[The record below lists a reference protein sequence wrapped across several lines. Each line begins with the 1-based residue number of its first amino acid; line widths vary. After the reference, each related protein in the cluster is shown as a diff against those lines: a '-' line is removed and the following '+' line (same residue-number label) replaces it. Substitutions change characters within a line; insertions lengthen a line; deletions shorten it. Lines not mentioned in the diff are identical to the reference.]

1 MDKSNETAT
10 WHQAAWR
17 HPVVREWL
25 VIALLLSCFVLFAL
39 RGEWFSRIEFTVY
52 DQALSMWKRP
62 AQSDIV
68 IIGIDE
74 ESVKQVGRWPWAR
87 SLHATLLDK
96 LTAAQPKAIALDII
110 LSESDKR
117 DPRQDE
123 ILAKSIRDNGR
134 VVLPVAKLFDDGL
147 IAGDAP
153 PVEILSQAANRLA
166 VVSSH
171 IESDGVTRKAFLR
184 GGFRDQYHDLLALAT
199 LRLAEPDRVM
209 TLESERAP
217 PSKTP
222 DGVAVWTM
230 TDPYVIPFAG
240 PPGHFKKISYIDVLR
255 GDVPLA
261 TFTGK
266 IVMVGMTA
274 AGTGD
279 EFPTPVSG
287 LSRLMPGIE
296 IHANILQGL
305 REGIDIKLA
314 SLLVTGT
321 LSVLLVIVL
330 LASYLWLPPGKSI
343 ALTAALC
350 VLAFV
355 ASLIVFRYAS
365 VWISPVVA
373 LIAMVLA
380 YPLWSWRKLE
390 ATQRYFDDELKRL
403 QAERSVVSID
413 AVRTM
418 SPQAALN
425 AFVPDVVEQRIAAVR
440 DATEQLRTLNRFV
453 ADSLES
459 LPEAALVTDVNYR
472 VALANSSADRLFAI
486 ARAAR
491 AGGSLQGLDVF
502 ELLRDYKN
510 ESGTSWRELW
520 TKALAEKRVL
530 SLEAGNNDDQEFLV
544 QMAPSVSQSGVL
556 AGTVITL
563 SDISP
568 LRESERRRDEALRFL
583 SHDMRSPQASI
594 LTLLEMQREDPT
606 SMPQDKLVER
616 IGRYAKRTLTLA
628 DDFLRLAKA
637 ERSRP
642 QDFRPLELVS
652 LLQDAVEEGWSLA
665 QGKSIRVVSD
675 VPDDEAWVMGERDL
689 LTRVL
694 MNLLSNAIKYS
705 PPKTTVT
712 CRLESR
718 DDLWALGVADQ
729 GYGITEADMSRLFS
743 RFVRL
748 HQEGQPEEE
757 GIGLG
762 LVFVKTVVTRHNGEI
777 AVTSKARSEG
787 HADHGTTFTITLPK
801 VEPPKD

>member
-1 MDKSNETAT
+1 MYK
-10 WHQAAWR
+10 AAWR

-25 VIALLLSCFVLFAL
+25 VIALLLTCFIMFAL

-52 DQALSMWKRP
+52 DQALSIWKRP
-62 AQSDIV
+62 AQNDIV

-74 ESVKQVGRWPWAR
+74 ESLKQLGRWPWAR

-96 LTAAQPKAIALDII
+96 LTAAKPKAIAFDIV

-123 ILAKSIRDNGR
+123 ILAKSIRDNGH
-134 VVLPVAKLFDDGL
+134 VILPVAKLFDEGL
-147 IAGDAP
+147 VAGDAP
-153 PVEILSQAANRLA
+153 PVAAFSQAANRLA

-171 IESDGVTRKAFLR
+171 IESDGVTRKTFLR
-184 GGFRDQYHDLLALAT
+184 GGFRDQHHDLLALAT

-209 TLESERAP
+209 TLASERHP
-217 PSKTP
+217 PAKTP

-255 GDVPLA
+255 GDVPLSA
-261 TFTGK
+261 FTGK
-266 IVMVGMTA
+266 IVMLGMTA

-314 SLLVTGT
+314 SLVLTGAISVVLV
-321 LSVLLVIVL
+321 VLL

-350 VLAFV
+350 VLLLV

-403 QAERSVVSID
+403 QAERSVVSVD
-413 AVRTM
+413 AVRNM
-418 SPQAALN
+418 SPQSALN
-425 AFVPDVVEQRIAAVR
+425 TFIPDVVEQRIAAVR
-440 DATEQLRTLNRFV
+440 DAAEQLRTLNRFV

-472 VALANSSADRLFAI
+472 VALANSSADRLFAT

-491 AGGSLQGLDVF
+491 AGGSLEGLDVF
-502 ELLRDYKN
+502 DLLRDYRN
-510 ESGTSWRELW
+510 EAGVSWRELW
-520 TKALAEKRVL
+520 TKALGEKRVL
-530 SLEAGNNDDQEFLV
+530 SLEARNNDDQEFLV
-544 QMAPSVSQSGVL
+544 QMAPSVSQSGAL

-594 LTLLEMQREDPT
+594 LTLLEMQREDPS

-642 QDFRPLELVS
+642 QDFQALELVS

-665 QGKSIRVVSD
+665 QGKGIEVVSD
-675 VPDDEAWVMGERDL
+675 VPDDDAWVMGERDL

-694 MNLLSNAIKYS
+694 MNLLSNAVKYS
-705 PPKTTVT
+705 PPNTKVT
-712 CRLESR
+712 CRLALQGEGS
-718 DDLWALGVADQ
+718 DTKWALSVADQ
-729 GYGITEADMSRLFS
+729 GYGITEANLSKLFS

-777 AVTSKARSEG
+777 LVTSKALSEG
-787 HADHGTTFTITLPK
+787 HKDHGTTFTITLPRC
-801 VEPPKD
+801 EPPKD